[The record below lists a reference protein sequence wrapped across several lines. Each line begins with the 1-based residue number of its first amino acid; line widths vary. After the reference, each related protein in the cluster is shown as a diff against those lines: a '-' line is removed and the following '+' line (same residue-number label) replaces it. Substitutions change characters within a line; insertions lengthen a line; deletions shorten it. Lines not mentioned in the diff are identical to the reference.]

1 MSTLAMGQ
9 RGRGQTALV
18 TGASSGIGAAIARS
32 LGMHGFDL
40 VLVAR
45 RQDRLQ
51 LLADEISC
59 AGSVKVDVIA
69 ADLGASTGTA
79 AVVTALADRTIDV
92 VVNNAGAGWV
102 GPFHESPADRQS
114 EIVDINCRALVVLTR
129 AFLPAMMARGHGH
142 IVQIASVAGFMPG
155 PRSSTYYASKAF
167 VVSHSEAL
175 RHELKGTGV
184 AITLVC
190 PGPVATEFQ
199 RSSGVQKTMGGA
211 VAMTD
216 VEVADASVAAMLQ
229 RRFLVVPGAANFA
242 LVVLCRILPRRWSAA
257 LVDRLQQKRL
267 AIDPAGH

>member
-79 AVVTALADRTIDV
+79 AVVTALADRTRCAHPGVLAGDDG
-92 VVNNAGAGWV
+92 AGART
-102 GPFHESPADRQS
+102 HRADR
-114 EIVDINCRALVVLTR
+114 VCRRLH
-129 AFLPAMMARGHGH
+129 AR
-142 IVQIASVAGFMPG
+142 S
-155 PRSSTYYASKAF
+155 
-167 VVSHSEAL
+167 
-175 RHELKGTGV
+175 
-184 AITLVC
+184 
-190 PGPVATEFQ
+190 
-199 RSSGVQKTMGGA
+199 
-211 VAMTD
+211 
-216 VEVADASVAAMLQ
+216 
-229 RRFLVVPGAANFA
+229 
-242 LVVLCRILPRRWSAA
+242 A
-257 LVDRLQQKRL
+257 LVDVLRVEGIRGQPQ
-267 AIDPAGH
+267 